1 MQTNTTS
8 PIIGTLELPAT
19 FTVSGTQDK
28 RAMSITLDKAW
39 LLEKLNSMPILFHSL
54 LHTLNASFVSR
65 GVSDLF
71 APFYEDEE
79 IAPTEEQILDF
90 LLMRCGPPDMKLGAS
105 ADDLVDA
112 QDIHNRLSVYV
123 AAGRGEAGCRYLAH
137 EQGIFIH
144 ERSTVDGIARYL
156 AAKRKWVEWKI
167 AQESGPT
174 APVTRAKTPEE
185 MLAELDAFEPTAEAP
200 KGKGKA

>member
-1 MQTNTTS
+1 MNNTHNM
-8 PIIGTLELPAT
+8 PVIGSLVLPAT

-28 RAMSITLDKAW
+28 RAMSITFEKAW
-39 LLEKLNSMPILFHSL
+39 LLEKLNSSPLLLHSL

-79 IAPTEEQILDF
+79 IVPTEEQLLDF
-90 LLMRCGPPDMKLGAS
+90 LLMRCGPPDMKLGAN
-105 ADDLVDA
+105 ADDLADA
-112 QDIHNRLSVYV
+112 QEIHNRLSVYI

-137 EQGIFIH
+137 EQGIYIH

-174 APVTRAKTPEE
+174 APVTKAKTPEE

-200 KGKGKA
+200 KGKGK